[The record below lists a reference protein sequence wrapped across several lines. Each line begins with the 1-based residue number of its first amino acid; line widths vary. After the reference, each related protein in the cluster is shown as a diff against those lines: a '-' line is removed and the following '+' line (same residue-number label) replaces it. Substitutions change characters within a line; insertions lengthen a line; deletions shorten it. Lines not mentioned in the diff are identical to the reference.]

1 MSRGQRV
8 RFLGRRRGNF
18 SGKVVG
24 RRSSAKGARSRR
36 SAFARSYAAPR
47 APSVVPVGERRA
59 SGGWGKWVAI
69 GGVAAVGAVLLYK
82 LRGSFRAQ
90 AQAPSVP
97 TKLGPA
103 GLLPSGLFPAQQG
116 QTPFEPG
123 LTTPVAP
130 SPTAT
135 LKPGVQ
141 VVETKPGVIQMTT
154 ADGKKKKLTPKQ
166 TAELLPAMVN
176 VRGQW
181 IPMPNDA
188 GKKGTEKLDA
198 QQDLCDIGVIRGWLT
213 QVATTK
219 AGVPKYSIPGDK
231 KKMAR
236 AAAVKYVKSKLVLES
251 LNMRTSAQTSA
262 QTPMQSYAQ
271 PYVQASG
278 FVTEYA
284 VE

>member
-1 MSRGQRV
+1 M
-8 RFLGRRRGNF
+8 
-18 SGKVVG
+18 G
-24 RRSSAKGARSRR
+24 RRSSAKRARSRR
-36 SAFARSYAAPR
+36 PAFARSYGAPR

-82 LRGSFRAQ
+82 LRRSFQ

-97 TKLGPA
+97 TKFGPA
-103 GLLPSGLFPAQQG
+103 ELLPSGLFPAQQG
-116 QTPFEPG
+116 QTPFAPG

-130 SPTAT
+130 SSTAT

-154 ADGKKKKLTPKQ
+154 ADGKKKKLTSKQ
-166 TAELLPAMVN
+166 TAELLPTMVN

-188 GKKGTEKLDA
+188 DKKGTEKLDA
-198 QQDLCDIGVIRGWLT
+198 QQDLCGIGVIRGWLT

-236 AAAVKYVKSKLVLES
+236 AAAVKYVKSKLVLER
-251 LNMRTSAQTSA
+251 LNMRTSAQTS
-262 QTPMQSYAQ
+262 MQSYAQ
-271 PYVQASG
+271 PYAQASG